1 MKKFTLALATLALSV
16 ASMNATD
23 YYLVGGFN
31 NWTTSDPACLFTE
44 TAQAGV
50 YELNYTGTLN
60 SGFKIN
66 DGAWSD
72 QGGTV
77 DLGSNGTALVVG
89 QPYAL
94 KSGGGNIAMSGSIE
108 NPKLTLDVNSNTLT
122 VAGQTQETEFAYGI
136 HGDIFGVSTWSTEN
150 MTDENGKWV
159 LTASIVPGG
168 FGIKVMDKKSG
179 TQVADP
185 DGSDWYSSA
194 DGGTVTVNTPMAV
207 SKTGTNW
214 TSDLEGNYS
223 FTFDPKAMTLI
234 IASASLWN
242 DITADE
248 NATFAIYTI
257 EGNIVKAS
265 ANAAD
270 VENLENGMYI
280 INGEKV
286 MICK

>member
-16 ASMNATD
+16 ASMSAAD
-23 YYLVGGFN
+23 YYLIGGFN
-31 NWTTSDPACLFTE
+31 GWTTSDPAAKFTE

-50 YELNYTGTLN
+50 YELKYEGTLT
-60 SGFKIN
+60 SGFKVN
-66 DGAWSD
+66 DGTWTNPD
-72 QGGTV
+72 INF
-77 DLGSNGTALVVG
+77 GSNGSNLVVG
-89 QPYAL
+89 EPYKYGVNAMA
-94 KSGGGNIAMSGSIE
+94 NIDMAE
-108 NPKLTLDVNSNTLT
+108 NVKNPTVTLNLNDGTLL
-122 VAGQTQETEFAYGI
+122 VEGQQQEAKTKYGI
-136 HGDIFGVSTWSTEN
+136 HGEIFGEPSWSTED
-150 MTDENGKWV
+150 MSEENGKWV
-159 LTASIVPGG
+159 LTATVVPGG
-168 FGIKVMDKKSG
+168 FGIRAMDADSG
-179 TQVADP
+179 SQT
-185 DGSDWYSSA
+185 GWYSSA
-194 DGGTVTVNTPMAV
+194 GDGTVTPNTPMAV
-207 SKTGTNW
+207 KLEGTNW
-214 TSDLEGNYS
+214 SSTLEGSYS
-223 FTFDPKAMTLI
+223 FTYDPKAQTLV

>member
-16 ASMNATD
+16 ASMNAAD
-23 YYLVGGFN
+23 YYLIGGFN
-31 NWTTSDPACLFTE
+31 NWAEADAACKFTE

-50 YELNYTGTLN
+50 YELKYAGTLT
-60 SGFKIN
+60 SGFKVNDGTWTNPEINFGSNGSNLVVGEPYAYVVGSMSNINMGENVANPTVTLNIN
-66 DGAWSD
+66 DGTLLV
-72 QGGTV
+72 QGEQQE
-77 DLGSNGTALVVG
+77 A
-89 QPYAL
+89 
-94 KSGGGNIAMSGSIE
+94 KS
-108 NPKLTLDVNSNTLT
+108 K
-122 VAGQTQETEFAYGI
+122 YGI
-136 HGDIFGVSTWSTEN
+136 HGEIFGNPKWSTEEMSN
-150 MTDENGKWV
+150 EDGKWV
-159 LTASIVPGG
+159 LSASIIPGA
-168 FGIKVMDKKSG
+168 FGIKQMDAASG
-179 TQVADP
+179 AQT
-185 DGSDWYSSA
+185 DWYSSA
-194 DGGTVTVNTPMAV
+194 SDGSVTLNTPMSV
-207 SKTGTNW
+207 MLEGTNW
-214 TSDLEGNYS
+214 TSDLEGSYV
-223 FTFDPKAMTLI
+223 FTYDPDAMTLI